1 MKHHDVRHRIT
12 AFIIA
17 LGGLVALAGTGAV
30 AAHEVGVAT
39 AQARSLVQSGLGNA
53 AAAPGAADVLAL
65 ERARLLA
72 PRAEFVRSA
81 LAAEDARVAVAPLA
95 RAVGVVTPVEWSYLA
110 VASGW
115 AAGIALAIVIGS
127 LERLRWARRLAA
139 SASVALL
146 LSLAGF
152 LESNSVARALAVV
165 TGHAGLLVAPY
176 DGAGA
181 TADLTPG
188 VVVVRG
194 ARYGEFVQVHGPGST
209 SGWVSARA
217 LEPVVDESI

>member
-1 MKHHDVRHRIT
+1 MKHHDPRHRIT
-12 AFIIA
+12 TFVIV
-17 LGGLVALAGTGAV
+17 LGGLVALVGTGAL

-39 AQARSLVQSGLGNA
+39 AEARGLVQA
-53 AAAPGAADVLAL
+53 AAASPPAAPGPADVLAL

-72 PRAEFVRSA
+72 PRADFVRSA

-95 RAVGVVTPVEWSYLA
+95 RAVGVITPVEWSYLTL
-110 VASGW
+110 ASGW
-115 AAGIALAIVIGS
+115 AAGIALAVVIGS
-127 LERLRWARRLAA
+127 AERRRWARRLVAV
-139 SASVALL
+139 ASVALSI
-146 LSLAGF
+146 SLAGF

-194 ARYGEFVQVHGPGST
+194 ARYGDFVQVHGTDGT
-209 SGWVSARA
+209 SGWISTRA
-217 LEPVVDESI
+217 LQPVVEEST